1 MSTPRRTRGRV
12 LVVEDEAY
20 VRESLGQ
27 LLGARGFEVGLADSL
42 DAALSFLART
52 PVDLVLTDFTMP
64 GGSGL
69 DLLRRVR
76 DASPG
81 LPVVVLTGYGTV
93 ASAVECL
100 KNGAADYILKP
111 ADPEA
116 LEVACE
122 RAMRQRALQREV
134 DYLRNPAGQ
143 ETELPIGRSGSWL
156 ETVRRARAVAGA
168 DSIVLL
174 TGESGTG
181 KEVLARLI
189 HRLSERARRAFV
201 RVNCAAI
208 PLEMWESEFFGHRRG
223 SFTGATADREG
234 RFRLAHEGTLFIDE
248 VGAMPLEAQAKLLR
262 VIQDGEYQRL
272 GDERPT
278 LVDVRVIAATNS
290 DLERDVA
297 AGRFRAD
304 LYYRL
309 NVVRI
314 EVPPLRE
321 RREDIPLLAAH
332 FVAEIAARLRRP
344 VPALAAGTLAELSA
358 YDWPGNVRELRNV
371 LERTLVLDPE
381 GDLSSLSLSPVQGL
395 PVPQSHGD
403 VPEDLDLRRAL
414 GRCERQFIVEALRR
428 AQSVRKEASRL
439 LGIDQRNLG
448 YYLRKHGID
457 PDAPA

>member
-1 MSTPRRTRGRV
+1 
-12 LVVEDEAY
+12 
-20 VRESLGQ
+20 
-27 LLGARGFEVGLADSL
+27 
-42 DAALSFLART
+42 
-52 PVDLVLTDFTMP
+52 
-64 GGSGL
+64 
-69 DLLRRVR
+69 
-76 DASPG
+76 
-81 LPVVVLTGYGTV
+81 
-93 ASAVECL
+93 
-100 KNGAADYILKP
+100 
-111 ADPEA
+111 
-116 LEVACE
+116 
-122 RAMRQRALQREV
+122 MRQRALQREV

-143 ETELPIGRSGSWL
+143 EAELPIGRSGAWL

-278 LVDVRVIAATNS
+278 LVDVRVVAATNS

-332 FVAEIAARLRRP
+332 LVAEIATRLRRP
-344 VPALAAGTLAELSA
+344 VPVLVAGTLAELSA